1 MIQLHELSKIG
12 FGMYRTSSNQEEHL
26 EALLHAVRNGCNLL
40 DTASNY
46 ENGASEMLVG
56 KLLEVVPRTQL
67 FIVSKAGYISGD
79 NLVSFRKLQESG
91 KGLEDVVT
99 INDTFLHSMHPEYL
113 RLQIDTSLR
122 RMGTTYLDGFLLHS
136 PEYFFDQSAAIAT
149 KAEYYR
155 RFELAFAFLETEVA
169 AGRIR
174 YYGVSSNTLS
184 ITDGPKATDL
194 SELICAAGRVATTN
208 HFKLIQFPFNIIE
221 HQADV
226 HAPAHKMSLLE
237 MAALHGI
244 RTFGNRPLN
253 ANAANGMLRMVIYP
267 APHFSGDVVAN
278 EAVHDECFA
287 LLEQQLQQKKPGS
300 SLSNFALLAFL
311 RDNWK
316 VIPHEEA
323 FKKLFYGTLYPIAQ
337 LLYDND
343 IPAPVM
349 QLLRSFQE
357 ICWQYCLQ
365 TSTGRA
371 ISWLRENDQEALL
384 PVAPGD
390 TLPLLL
396 CREYL
401 HRGLDHVLVGMRRIS
416 YVEELKPVFQPVSP
430 VGVV

>member
-12 FGMYRTSSNQEEHL
+12 FGMYRTSASQEEHL

-46 ENGASEMLVG
+46 ENGASEILVG
-56 KLLEVVPRTQL
+56 KLLEVIPRAQL
-67 FIVSKAGYISGD
+67 FIVTKAGYISGD

-91 KGLEDVVT
+91 RGLEDVVT
-99 INDTFLHSMHPEYL
+99 ISDTFLHSMHPEYL

-122 RMGTTYLDGFLLHS
+122 RMGTTWLDGFLLHS
-136 PEYFFDQSAAIAT
+136 PEYFFEQLPATAT

-155 RFELAFAFLETEVA
+155 RFEQAFSFLETEVA

-194 SELICAAGRVATTN
+194 AELIAAATRIATTN

-226 HAPAHKMSLLE
+226 HAPDSNMSLLE

-253 ANAANGMLRMVIYP
+253 ANSANGMLRMVIHP
-267 APHFSGDVVAN
+267 SRHLSGNSVAEE

-287 LLEQQLQQKKPGS
+287 LLEQQLQQKKPNS
-300 SLSNFALLAFL
+300 SLNDFALLAFL

-316 VIPHEEA
+316 AVPHEEA
-323 FKKLFYGTLYPIAQ
+323 FNKLFYGTLYPIAN
-337 LLYDND
+337 LLYDNN
-343 IPAPVM
+343 IPAAVM
-349 QLLRSFQE
+349 QLLRSFQQ

-365 TSTGRA
+365 TSTGRV
-371 ISWLRENDQEALL
+371 ISWLRENGHEQLL
-384 PVAPGD
+384 PATPGD
-390 TLPLLL
+390 TLPIVL

-401 HRGLDHVLVGMRRIS
+401 RRGLDHVLTGMRRIS
-416 YVEELKPVFQPVSP
+416 YVEELKPVFQHADAS
-430 VGVV
+430 

>member
-1 MIQLHELSKIG
+1 MIELHELSKIG
-12 FGMYRTSSNQEEHL
+12 FGMYRTSTGQEEHL

-56 KLLEVVPRTQL
+56 KLLEVIPRAQL
-67 FIVSKAGYISGD
+67 FIVTKAGYISGD

-91 KGLEDVVT
+91 RGLEDVVT

-122 RMGTTYLDGFLLHS
+122 RMGTSYLDGFLLHS
-136 PEYFFDQSAAIAT
+136 PEYFFEQPSAIAT

-155 RFELAFAFLETEVA
+155 RFEQAFAFLETEVA

-184 ITDGPKATDL
+184 ITEGPKATDL
-194 SELICAAGRVATTN
+194 TELLAAARRVGTTN

-226 HAPAHKMSLLE
+226 YAPASKMSLLE

-253 ANAANGMLRMVIYP
+253 ANSANGMLRMVIYP
-267 APHFSGDVVAN
+267 SQRFSSDPAAD

-287 LLEQQLQQKKPGS
+287 LLEQKLQQKKPGS
-300 SLSNFALLAFL
+300 TLNDFVLLAFL

-316 VIPHEEA
+316 AVPHEEA
-323 FKKLFYGTLYPIAQ
+323 FNKLFYGTLYPIAH
-337 LLYDND
+337 LLYDNN
-343 IPAPVM
+343 IPAEVM
-349 QLLRSFQE
+349 QLLRSFQQ

-365 TSTGRA
+365 TSTGRV
-371 ISWLRENDQEALL
+371 ISWLRENGQEQLL
-384 PVAPGD
+384 PVTPGD
-390 TLPLLL
+390 TLPVKL

-401 HRGLDHVLVGMRRIS
+401 GRGLDHVLIGMRHIS
-416 YVEELKPVFQPVSP
+416 YVEELKSVFPPVSR
-430 VGVV
+430 VDAF

>member
-12 FGMYRTSSNQEEHL
+12 FGMYRTAAGNEEHL

-56 KLLEVVPRTQL
+56 KLLEVIPREQL
-67 FIVSKAGYISGD
+67 FIVTKAGYISGD

-91 KGLEDVVT
+91 RGLEDVVK
-99 INDTFLHSMHPEYL
+99 INDTFFHSMHPEYL

-122 RMGTTYLDGFLLHS
+122 RMGTSYLDGFLLHS
-136 PEYFFDQSAAIAT
+136 PEYFFEQPVATAT

-155 RFELAFAFLETEVA
+155 RFEQAFAFLEAEVA

-194 SELICAAGRVATTN
+194 AELIAAARRVETSN

-221 HQADV
+221 HQADIY
-226 HAPAHKMSLLE
+226 AAASKMSLLE
-237 MAALHGI
+237 MAASHGI

-253 ANAANGMLRMVIYP
+253 ANSANGMLRMVIYP
-267 APHFSGDVVAN
+267 SRHFSNTPGAD

-287 LLEQQLQQKKPGS
+287 LLEQRLQQKKPGS
-300 SLSNFALLAFL
+300 SLNDFALLAFL

-316 VIPHEEA
+316 AIPHEEA
-323 FKKLFYGTLYPIAQ
+323 FNKLFHGTLYPIAH
-337 LLYDND
+337 LLYDNN
-343 IPAPVM
+343 IPAEVM
-349 QLLRSFQE
+349 QLLRSFQQ
-357 ICWQYCLQ
+357 ICWRYCLQ
-365 TSTGRA
+365 TSTGRV
-371 ISWLRENDQEALL
+371 ISWLKENGQEQLL
-384 PVAPGD
+384 PATAED
-390 TLPLLL
+390 TLPIAL

-401 HRGLDHVLVGMRRIS
+401 RRGLDHVLVGMRRIS
-416 YVEELKPVFQPVSP
+416 YVEELKPVFPPVSR
-430 VGVV
+430 VNAV